1 MSSRHERNEAS
12 VLHFVRDRLTDGV
25 HVANIALRRGE
36 NSLFHVHSETR
47 DTFYVM
53 SGRLTVH
60 VRVLQ
65 DATALG
71 YRGLFSTPAE
81 VVSGADGVQTH
92 RVAILPGEV
101 LVIDPGVVHCAMN
114 LDDDACKFLCIEGVG
129 TYDFVEV

>member
-1 MSSRHERNEAS
+1 MLSRHERNEAS
-12 VLHFVRDRLTDGV
+12 VLHFARERLADGV

-36 NSLFHVHSETR
+36 NSLFHVHTETR

-60 VRVLQ
+60 VRVAQ
-65 DATALG
+65 AAAELG
-71 YRGLFSTPAE
+71 YRGLLSTPPE
-81 VVSGADGVQTH
+81 VVTAADGETTH
-92 RVAILPGEV
+92 RVVVLAGEV

-129 TYDFVEV
+129 AYDFVEV

>member
-1 MSSRHERNEAS
+1 MQSRHERNEAS
-12 VLHFVRDRLTDGV
+12 VLHFARDRLSDGV

-36 NSLFHVHSETR
+36 NSLFHVHTKTR

-60 VRVLQ
+60 VRVAQ
-65 DATALG
+65 GADEVG
-71 YRGLFSTPAE
+71 YRGLLSTSPE
-81 VVSGADGVQTH
+81 VMKAPDGELTH
-92 RVAILPGEV
+92 RVAVLPGEV

-129 TYDFVEV
+129 SYDFVEV

>member
-1 MSSRHERNEAS
+1 MASRHERNEAS
-12 VLHFVRDRLTDGV
+12 VLHFVRDRLADGV

-36 NSLFHVHSETR
+36 NSLFHVHTETR

-60 VRVLQ
+60 VRVPQ
-65 DATALG
+65 GAAKPG
-71 YRGLFSTPAE
+71 YRGLVSTPAE
-81 VVSGADGVQTH
+81 VTHGADGERTH
-92 RVAILPGEV
+92 RVAVLPGEV

-129 TYDFVEV
+129 AYDFVEV